1 MGGKGNKRYLKRL
14 AAPKLIKISRKTGK
28 FFTKVRAGPHK
39 KEVAL
44 PLLHVVRDVLK
55 LGSNAR
61 EARKIIKQGDVFI
74 DGVPR
79 KDHKFPLGIMDV
91 IKVPKLDK
99 QYRILPVEGKGFYPV
114 EIPKKEAGF
123 KLVRIENKSTIK
135 GGQIQLNLHD
145 GRNILIKIKDPR
157 NPDEAKEYKTMDVL
171 KISVPEQEIKG
182 QYPLKEGSFGLII
195 SGHNF
200 GQMGTITEISKRF
213 GTNASIIGLKNK
225 KNEQLETQYEYMF
238 IVGKGSP
245 EITVPEEKA

>member
-1 MGGKGNKRYLKRL
+1 MGGKGNKRHLKRL

-28 FFTKVRAGPHK
+28 FFTKVRAGPHA
-39 KEVAL
+39 KEIAL
-44 PLLHVVRDVLK
+44 PLLHVVRDILK
-55 LGSNAR
+55 LGANAR
-61 EARKIIKQGDVFI
+61 EARKIIKQGDVLI

-91 IKVPKLDK
+91 IKIPKIDK

-114 EIPKKEAGF
+114 EIPKKESAF
-123 KLVRIENKSTIK
+123 KLVRIENKSTLK

-145 GRNILIKIKDPR
+145 GRNILIKVKDPR
-157 NPDEAKEYKTMDVL
+157 NPEEGKEYKTMDVL
-171 KISVPEQEIKG
+171 KITVPEQEIKG
-182 QYPLKEGSFGLII
+182 QYPLKEGSYGLII

-213 GTNASIIGLKNK
+213 GTNASIIGVKNK

-238 IVGKGSP
+238 IVGKGSS

>member
-1 MGGKGNKRYLKRL
+1 MGGKGNKRHLKRL

-28 FFTKVRAGPHK
+28 FFTKVRAGPHA
-39 KEVAL
+39 KEIAL
-44 PLLHVVRDVLK
+44 PLLHVVRDILK
-55 LGSNAR
+55 LGANAR
-61 EARKIIKQGDVFI
+61 EARKIIKQGDVLI

-91 IKVPKLDK
+91 IKIPKIDK

-114 EIPKKEAGF
+114 EIPKKESAF
-123 KLVRIENKSTIK
+123 KLVRIENKSTLK

-145 GRNILIKIKDPR
+145 GRNILIKVKDPR
-157 NPDEAKEYKTMDVL
+157 NPEEGKEYKTMDVL
-171 KISVPEQEIKG
+171 KITVPEQEIKG
-182 QYPLKEGSFGLII
+182 QYPLKEGSYGLII

-213 GTNASIIGLKNK
+213 GTNASIIGVKNK

>member
-14 AAPKLIKISRKTGK
+14 AAPKLIHIPRKIGK
-28 FFTKVRAGPHK
+28 FFTKVRAGPHR
-39 KEVAL
+39 KEDAL
-44 PLLHVVRDVLK
+44 PLLHVVRDILT
-55 LGSNAR
+55 LGSNGR
-61 EARKIIKQGDVFI
+61 EARKIIKQGDILI

-79 KDHKFPLGIMDV
+79 KDPKFPLGLMDI
-91 IKVPKLDK
+91 IKIPKTDS

-114 EIPKKEAGF
+114 EIPKKESGF
-123 KLVRIENKSTIK
+123 KLVRIENKSTLK

-145 GRNILIKIKDPR
+145 GRNILIKVKDPR
-157 NPDEAKEYKTMDVL
+157 NPEEGKEYKTMDVL
-171 KISVPEQEIKG
+171 KISVPDQEIKG
-182 QYPLKEGSFGLII
+182 HVPLKEGSFGLII

-200 GQMGTITEISKRF
+200 GQMGTITSISKRF
-213 GTNASIIGLKNK
+213 GTNASIIALKNK